1 LATDDDCRKYVPAT
15 LSRSDLAQLV
25 DLFADEPMPPALQRA
40 VTAELRGERIYRKPK
55 LPTPLEVVLTQGLVG
70 FYDAATVKAR
80 AIRRDRVA
88 AEKSRPRRELRQPVP
103 PVSAIAVDL
112 LKTWSVVKR
121 NMSPKTV
128 ANLVSAARKRA
139 KSDKK
144 QQLKHTRQH
153 GASSA
158 QKKSS
163 RL

>member
-1 LATDDDCRKYVPAT
+1 
-15 LSRSDLAQLV
+15 LAQLV